1 MYRVLICCILSQNH
15 NLPHRLMCGLLF
27 SQRIFRVL
35 SVYVCLFFL
44 WCVLQILA
52 ALVFSVSC
60 LPSLLKLVCIYLRFP
75 SVYWNLLNVP
85 RQKVQA
91 SHLIS
96 SFCQRSQSCD
106 YCCPYFG
113 YICFTY
119 FVKFFIHSR
128 RVILVPV
135 LCQICKQFCDSVL
148 YLVPNLQLLC
158 SESFWL

>member
-27 SQRIFRVL
+27 KEFLGLFQCIFV
-35 SVYVCLFFL
+35 SSFW

-60 LPSLLKLVCIYLRFP
+60 LPSLLKLVCIYLSSP
-75 SVYWNLLNVP
+75 SVQWNLLNVP

-106 YCCPYFG
+106 YCCLSFG

-128 RVILVPV
+128 RVIPVPV
-135 LCQICKQFCDSVL
+135 LCQSCKQFFDSVL
-148 YLVPNLQLLC
+148 YLVPDWQLLC